1 MSLESNVRRMA
12 GTRPFDLLPRE
23 AVQLIAFSCERRM
36 LKAGESLFSAG
47 EPADSAYFI
56 LSGELSLALD
66 DAERRVEAGAL
77 IGETALI
84 GRRDAAR
91 IGQGDR
97 GQRTAAHP
105 RRGVSSR
112 PGGISARARS
122 SCAPPPVARARDF
135 VDQLDEK
142 RARLFES

>member
-36 LKAGESLFSAG
+36 LKSGEMLFSAG

-56 LSGELSLALD
+56 LSGELSLAID
-66 DAERRVEAGAL
+66 DVERRVEPGAL
-77 IGETALI
+77 VGETALLADMV
-84 GRRDAAR
+84 RRASAKATEDSELLRIPGAVFRRVLSEFPRAAVQMR
-91 IGQGDR
+91 
-97 GQRTAAHP
+97 AA
-105 RRGVSSR
+105 
-112 PGGISARARS
+112 A
-122 SCAPPPVARARDF
+122 VARARDF
-135 VDQLDEK
+135 VNQLDEK

>member
-36 LKAGESLFSAG
+36 LKSGESLFSAG

-56 LSGELSLALD
+56 LSGELSLAID
-66 DAERRVEAGAL
+66 DVERRVEPGAL
-77 IGETALI
+77 VGETALLADMV
-84 GRRDAAR
+84 RRASAKATEDSELLRIPGAVFRRVLSEFPRAAVQMR
-91 IGQGDR
+91 
-97 GQRTAAHP
+97 AA
-105 RRGVSSR
+105 
-112 PGGISARARS
+112 A
-122 SCAPPPVARARDF
+122 VARARDF
-135 VDQLDEK
+135 VNQLDEK

>member
-36 LKAGESLFSAG
+36 LKSGETLFSAG

-56 LSGELSLALD
+56 LSGELSLAID
-66 DAERRVEAGAL
+66 DVERRVEPGAL
-77 IGETALI
+77 VGETALLADMV
-84 GRRDAAR
+84 RRASAKATEDSELLRIPGAVFRRVLSEFPRAAVQMR
-91 IGQGDR
+91 
-97 GQRTAAHP
+97 AA
-105 RRGVSSR
+105 
-112 PGGISARARS
+112 A
-122 SCAPPPVARARDF
+122 VARARDF
-135 VDQLDEK
+135 VNQLDEK

>member
-47 EPADSAYFI
+47 DPADSAYFI
-56 LSGELSLALD
+56 LSGELSLAID
-66 DAERRVEAGAL
+66 GAERRVESGAL
-77 IGETALI
+77 IGETALLADVV
-84 GRRDAAR
+84 RRASAKATEDSELLRIPSAVFRRVLSEFPRAAVQMR
-91 IGQGDR
+91 
-97 GQRTAAHP
+97 AA
-105 RRGVSSR
+105 
-112 PGGISARARS
+112 A
-122 SCAPPPVARARDF
+122 VARARDF
-135 VDQLDEK
+135 VNQLDEK

>member
-36 LKAGESLFSAG
+36 LKSGESLFSAG

-56 LSGELSLALD
+56 LSGELSLAID
-66 DAERRVEAGAL
+66 DVERRVEPGAL
-77 IGETALI
+77 VGETALLADMV
-84 GRRDAAR
+84 RRASAKATEDSELLRIPGAVFRRVLSEFPHAAVQMR
-91 IGQGDR
+91 
-97 GQRTAAHP
+97 AA
-105 RRGVSSR
+105 
-112 PGGISARARS
+112 A
-122 SCAPPPVARARDF
+122 VARARDF
-135 VDQLDEK
+135 VNQLDEK

>member
-36 LKAGESLFSAG
+36 LKSGEMLFSAG

-56 LSGELSLALD
+56 LSGELSLAID
-66 DAERRVEAGAL
+66 DVERRVEPGAL
-77 IGETALI
+77 VGETALLADMV
-84 GRRDAAR
+84 RRASAKATEDSELLRIPGAVFRRVLSEFPRAAIQLR
-91 IGQGDR
+91 
-97 GQRTAAHP
+97 AA
-105 RRGVSSR
+105 V
-112 PGGISARARS
+112 
-122 SCAPPPVARARDF
+122 VARVRDF
-135 VDQLDEK
+135 VNQLDEK